1 MVPSASEAQ
10 MGPADAAPDE
20 EAGESRKREKPVE
33 ELIADIGGL
42 IDESEQG
49 KSQLKGD
56 SGERPTLS
64 VNISQNLRSHTL

>member
-1 MVPSASEAQ
+1 
-10 MGPADAAPDE
+10 MGPADAAPGE
-20 EAGESRKREKPVE
+20 EAGEPRKREKPVE
-33 ELIADIGGL
+33 ELVADIGIL

-56 SGERPTLS
+56 SCERPTLS